1 MGLLDLR
8 RIPEPEI
15 MSGEEEAE
23 AYASATALKH
33 LESLD
38 DSFVERA
45 LTLGVA
51 SGIVLDVGTGPGQ
64 IPIKLAL
71 RNPALI
77 IHAIDLAHAM
87 LRRAALDA
95 GRWGVDMRILLN
107 YGDAKEIPYDRGLF
121 DMVLCNSV
129 LHHVADPVRLI
140 EEMARVC
147 KTEGALLLRD
157 LRRPNR
163 VAYRYH
169 VRKHGR
175 CYDGRMRQL
184 FEASVR
190 SAYTLDELR
199 ELARKSGVPR
209 LEVLRMGPAHIGI
222 QRPAK
227 NNFPAE
233 TQER

>member
-1 MGLLDLR
+1 MGLLDLT

-15 MSGEEEAE
+15 MSGEDEAE
-23 AYASATALKH
+23 AYASATALRH
-33 LESLD
+33 LEALD
-38 DSFVERA
+38 DSFVARA

-51 SGIVLDVGTGPGQ
+51 TGVVLDVGTGPGQ

-71 RNPALI
+71 SNPAFI
-77 IHAIDLAHAM
+77 IHAIDLSDAM

-107 YGDAKEIPYDRGLF
+107 HGDAKNIPYDPGLF

-140 EEMARVC
+140 KEMARVC
-147 KTEGALLLRD
+147 KPEGALLLRD

-163 VAYRYH
+163 LAYRYH
-169 VRKHGR
+169 VRKHGSS
-175 CYDGRMRQL
+175 YDGKMREL

-199 ELARKSGVPR
+199 ELARESGVPG
-209 LEVLRMGPAHIGI
+209 LEVLRMGPAHIGV
-222 QRPAK
+222 QRRRA
-227 NNFPAE
+227 N
-233 TQER
+233 